1 MQRQSRLKNMDL
13 NIHKILISFGKGA
26 IMYRVEWLDIDGEQ
40 KVMRG
45 FKTSEE
51 AHEWI
56 RTHHFD
62 MDFEMPMVF
71 YDGE

>member
-1 MQRQSRLKNMDL
+1 
-13 NIHKILISFGKGA
+13 
-26 IMYRVEWLDIDGEQ
+26 MYRVEWLDIDGEI

-45 FKTSEE
+45 FKTSED

-56 RTHHFD
+56 DTRHFD
-62 MDFEMPMVF
+62 TDFDVPMIF

>member
-1 MQRQSRLKNMDL
+1 
-13 NIHKILISFGKGA
+13 
-26 IMYRVEWLDIDGEQ
+26 MYRVEWLDFDGEI

-56 RTHHFD
+56 RTYKFD

-71 YDGE
+71 YDDLANKETFVKERKENEKK

>member
-1 MQRQSRLKNMDL
+1 MIMIVFEIR
-13 NIHKILISFGKGA
+13 ISFEKGA
-26 IMYRVEWLDIDGEQ
+26 IMYRVEWLDIDVEQ